1 MLVKPAPPK
10 HRINETEDKL
20 IITIPGLRIWPL
32 IFVFSVWSIMWLF
45 FEITI
50 LVSVFSGKTGVSGA
64 VLVVVWS
71 ILGVF
76 LLYNLIW
83 LVASSEEI
91 QITETSI
98 RLNQVV
104 LGYTRSKEY
113 LAEHIKDLELAYI
126 STKEINAGRF
136 MLSNTGLISFDYG
149 AKTYRFADA
158 IEKAEAKQI
167 ISKIQNKFPQYKKK
181 IQE

>member
-1 MLVKPAPPK
+1 
-10 HRINETEDKL
+10 
-20 IITIPGLRIWPL
+20 
-32 IFVFSVWSIMWLF
+32 MWLF
-45 FEITI
+45 FEVTI
-50 LVSVFSGKTGVSGA
+50 VVSVFSGETGISGA
-64 VLVVVWS
+64 VFAVIWS

-83 LVASSEEI
+83 LVTSSEEI
-91 QITETSI
+91 QITQTSI
-98 RLNQVV
+98 TLNQVV
-104 LGYTRSKEY
+104 LGYKRSKKY
-113 LAEHIKDLELAYI
+113 LAEHIKDLELGYI

-149 AKTYRFADA
+149 AKTYRFANA

>member
-10 HRINETEDKL
+10 HRIDETEDK
-20 IITIPGLRIWPL
+20 IIIIIPGLRIWPL
-32 IFVFSVWSIMWLF
+32 IFVFSVWSILWLF
-45 FEITI
+45 VEIMI
-50 LVSVFSGKTGVSGA
+50 AFSVFSGEMDISGA
-64 VLVVVWS
+64 VFAVIWN

-91 QITETSI
+91 QITKTSI
-98 RLNQVV
+98 ILNRVV
-104 LGYTRSKEY
+104 LRYKRSKEY

-126 STKEINAGRF
+126 STKEFNTGPF
-136 MLSNTGLISFDYG
+136 MFSNTGLISFDYG